1 MKSTGQTQIP
11 FIQALRGL
19 AAIVVAIYHTTSH
32 VPVGPENATSQW
44 FFASGPA
51 AVDLFFMLSGFVMVL
66 STQNAASTLS
76 NTFQFWINRFLRIW
90 PTYFVITLL
99 FCLTEVI
106 VRKYMKASLI
116 ADWELHAWT
125 MTGIVRSMLFLPLD
139 YASGAPYFGGA
150 VLHVGWT
157 LNYEMYFYFILGCSL
172 LFGRYRWLAFFS
184 WIGITLLAPI
194 FLITP
199 WQHVFDVTAYH
210 DFRPGYVN
218 LMTSPIIWDFVA
230 GVIIGLVYVS
240 RLRIRNIQVLYM
252 ALMLASCITI
262 WNILG
267 GMPRH
272 FGFQFWSGPI
282 ALTFFF
288 LALLNKEK
296 EIAIPAPFMWLGK
309 VSFSL
314 YLVHPLVIAPAY
326 FLTRGTEIEKYTH
339 DFPFTMLVTATSI
352 ALGWISHELLELR
365 LSTVLKR
372 KILGNRLTPPL
383 KQA

>member
-1 MKSTGQTQIP
+1 MKSTDQIQIP

-32 VPVGPENATSQW
+32 VPVGPNNATSQW

-66 STQNAASTLS
+66 STQNKEPSLE
-76 NTFQFWINRFLRIW
+76 NTFRFWINRFFRIW

-106 VRKYMKASLI
+106 VRKHMNASLI

-125 MTGIVRSMLFLPLD
+125 AVGILRSMLFLPLD
-139 YASGAPYFGGA
+139 YAAGAPYFGGA

-157 LNYEMYFYFILGCSL
+157 MNYEMYFYFILGGSL
-172 LFGRYRWLAFFS
+172 FLGRYRWLAFFS
-184 WIGITLLAPI
+184 WIGVTLIAPL
-194 FLITP
+194 FLINP
-199 WQHVFDVTAYH
+199 WYHFFDVTAYH
-210 DFRPGYVN
+210 DFRPGYLN
-218 LMTSPIIWDFVA
+218 LITSPIIWDFVA
-230 GVIIGLVYVS
+230 GVVIGLVYIS
-240 RLRIRNIQVLYM
+240 RLRIRNIQALYM
-252 ALMLASCITI
+252 ALMLAMCIAT

-272 FGFQFWSGPI
+272 FGFQFWSGPL
-282 ALTFFF
+282 ALTFVF
-288 LALLNKEK
+288 LALLNKEQ
-296 EIAIPAPFMWLGK
+296 EIAIPAPLLWLGK
-309 VSFSL
+309 ISFSL

-326 FLTRGTEIEKYTH
+326 FLTRGTEIEKYTY

-352 ALGWISHELLELR
+352 ALAWISYELLEVR
-365 LSTVLKR
+365 LSSLLKR
-372 KILGNRLTPPL
+372 KIIGNRFTLRL